1 MVAPAGYAAPEGNP
15 TPTGITR
22 RIGTLSTAIVAS
34 TAVVAV
40 ATAIA
45 TLFSM
50 SLATDAAD
58 FLAGSTTQ
66 NEFEDSIAALSS
78 VQLLI
83 SVATLLTGVLTI
95 VWMFRMAN
103 NIRTFRRV
111 TTWSPL
117 FAIFGWFLP
126 PMVLYV
132 VPFLMLREL
141 WRGSE
146 PTSVDGSDSWK
157 RTSDNPLLWAWFVL
171 FGLVPAVLLVIQIG
185 SLASSG
191 LPTSDVESVAESLD
205 EFGAIGVFTALV
217 NIAAAAVWIPFVRQL
232 TNRHKRLTSE
242 S

>member
-1 MVAPAGYAAPEGNP
+1 MVPPTGYVAYEGNA
-15 TPTGITR
+15 TPTAITR
-22 RIGTLSTAIVAS
+22 RIGTLSSAIVAS

-40 ATAIA
+40 ATAISA
-45 TLFSM
+45 LLSM

-66 NEFEDSIAALSS
+66 NEFEDAIAALSS

-83 SVATLLTGVLTI
+83 SVATLVSGVLTI
-95 VWMFRMAN
+95 IWMFRMAN
-103 NIRTFRRV
+103 NVRAFGRV

-132 VPFLMLREL
+132 VPFLVLREL
-141 WRGSE
+141 WRASE
-146 PTSVDGSDSWK
+146 PTGVDGSDAWK
-157 RTSDNPLLWAWFVL
+157 RTPDNPLLWAWFVL

-185 SLASSG
+185 SLAGSG
-191 LPTSDVESVAESLD
+191 LPTSDIESVAESLD
-205 EFGAIGVFTALV
+205 EFGTIGVITALV

-232 TNRHKRLTSE
+232 TNRHKRLANE
-242 S
+242 N